1 MQKLARNTADLY
13 AMNDGKAGCV
23 CPVPSDL
30 DSFPLQLANCPAR
43 SSFVNAWQTTMKIHE
58 IIAENRLRFASRLN
72 EMSEEL
78 ANLAKEVDKNRK
90 VVCRHLYTKR
100 RSLAQHKVSV
110 SLQTKELA
118 SRYERNLQD
127 SEMTTEK
134 CKTRLDTTME
144 ELGRIL
150 LQKEGEP
157 TKDSVIQARPQAGGK
172 RAIGKAV
179 AKGGL
184 LLKGKNP
191 GNVITISV
199 ALWH

>member
-1 MQKLARNTADLY
+1 
-13 AMNDGKAGCV
+13 
-23 CPVPSDL
+23 
-30 DSFPLQLANCPAR
+30 
-43 SSFVNAWQTTMKIHE
+43 MKIHE

-90 VVCRHLYTKR
+90 AVCH
-100 RSLAQHKVSV
+100 RSCTSRSRPNEGMRAFRQS
-110 SLQTKELA
+110 KELA

-134 CKTRLDTTME
+134 SKARLDTTME

-157 TKDSVIQARPQAGGK
+157 AKDSVIQARTPAGGK

-191 GNVITISV
+191 GNVSPP
-199 ALWH
+199 